1 MNLKNWGMEIKTIN
15 ILGFSE
21 ATLTMVF
28 DILETNNFFPKIKII
43 NNIGYIPT
51 KEYIN
56 NNFNIEILDNLK
68 LVEDDLLVLGASQ
81 KSTKIKLLENFKDL
95 NSERFYNVI
104 SNSSE
109 ISSTTKIGNGCII
122 NSMVCIAGHTTL
134 GDFVF
139 VNRNV
144 SIGHHTKIGNFTT
157 INPGSNIAGNVEI
170 GYNCQIGIG
179 CNVFNGVKIGNNSII
194 GAGSLVTKNIP
205 DNVVAYGNPCKIIK
219 QI

>member
-1 MNLKNWGMEIKTIN
+1 MQIKTLN

-28 DILETNNFFPKIKII
+28 DLLETNNIFPEIKII
-43 NNIGYIPT
+43 NNIGYTPI
-51 KEYIN
+51 KEYVN
-56 NNFNIEILDNLK
+56 NKFNIEILDSLDLK
-68 LVEDDLLVLGASQ
+68 KNDLLVLGAAQ

-95 NSERFYNVI
+95 TSERFYSVI

-122 NSMVCIAGHTTL
+122 NSMTCIAGHTVL

-139 VNRNV
+139 VNRSV

-170 GYNCQIGIG
+170 GSNCQIGIG
-179 CNVFNGVKIGNNSII
+179 CNIFDSVKIGNNSII

-219 QI
+219 KI

>member
-1 MNLKNWGMEIKTIN
+1 MQIKTLN

-28 DILETNNFFPKIKII
+28 DILETNNFFPEIKII
-43 NNIGYIPT
+43 NNIGYTPI
-51 KEYIN
+51 KEYVN
-56 NNFNIEILDNLK
+56 NKFNIEILDSLDLK
-68 LVEDDLLVLGASQ
+68 KNDLLVLGAAQ

-95 NSERFYNVI
+95 TSERFYSVI

-122 NSMVCIAGHTTL
+122 NSMTCIAGHTVL

-139 VNRNV
+139 VNRSV

-170 GYNCQIGIG
+170 GSNCQIGIG
-179 CNVFNGVKIGNNSII
+179 CNIFDSVKIGNNSII

-219 QI
+219 KI

>member
-1 MNLKNWGMEIKTIN
+1 MQTKTIK

-28 DILETNNFFPKIKII
+28 DILETNKFFPEIKII
-43 NNIGYIPT
+43 NNIGYSPV
-51 KEYIN
+51 KEYMN
-56 NNFNIEILDNLK
+56 DNFNIEILDK
-68 LVEDDLLVLGASQ
+68 LELSEEELIVLGAAQ
-81 KSTKIKLLENFKDL
+81 KSTKIKLLENFKEI
-95 NSERFYNVI
+95 NPERFYNVI

-139 VNRNV
+139 INRSV
-144 SIGHHTKIGNFTT
+144 SIGHHSKIGDFTT

-170 GYNCQIGIG
+170 GSNCQIGIG
-179 CNVFNGVKIGNNSII
+179 CNIFDGVKIGDNSII
-194 GAGSLVTKNIP
+194 GAGSLVTKDIP
-205 DNVVAYGNPCKIIK
+205 SNVIAYGNPCKIIK
-219 QI
+219 KI

>member
-1 MNLKNWGMEIKTIN
+1 MQIKTLN
-15 ILGFSE
+15 ILGYSE

-28 DILETNNFFPKIKII
+28 DILETNNFFPEIKII
-43 NNIGYIPT
+43 NNIGYTPV
-51 KEYIN
+51 KEYVN
-56 NNFNIEILDNLK
+56 NKFNIEILDSLDLK
-68 LVEDDLLVLGASQ
+68 KDDLLVLGAAQ

-95 NSERFYNVI
+95 TYERFYSVI

-122 NSMVCIAGHTTL
+122 NSMTCIAGNTVL

-139 VNRNV
+139 VNRSV

-157 INPGSNIAGNVEI
+157 INPGSNIAGNVKI
-170 GYNCQIGIG
+170 GSNCQIGIG
-179 CNVFNGVKIGNNSII
+179 CNIFDSVKIGDNSII

-219 QI
+219 KI

>member
-1 MNLKNWGMEIKTIN
+1 MQIKTLN

-28 DILETNNFFPKIKII
+28 DILETNNFFPEIKII
-43 NNIGYIPT
+43 NNIGYTPI
-51 KEYIN
+51 KEYVN
-56 NNFNIEILDNLK
+56 NKFNIEILDSLDLK
-68 LVEDDLLVLGASQ
+68 KDDLLVLGATQ

-95 NSERFYNVI
+95 TYEKFYSVI

-122 NSMVCIAGHTTL
+122 NSMTCIAGHTVL

-139 VNRNV
+139 VNRSV

-170 GYNCQIGIG
+170 GSNCQIGIG
-179 CNVFNGVKIGNNSII
+179 CNIFDSVKIGNNSII

-205 DNVVAYGNPCKIIK
+205 DNVVAYGSPCKIIK
-219 QI
+219 KI

>member
-1 MNLKNWGMEIKTIN
+1 MQIKTLK

-28 DILETNNFFPKIKII
+28 DILETNNFFPEIKII
-43 NNIGYIPT
+43 NNIGYTPV
-51 KEYIN
+51 KEYVN
-56 NNFNIEILDNLK
+56 NKFNIEILDSLDLK
-68 LVEDDLLVLGASQ
+68 KDDLLVLGAAQ

-95 NSERFYNVI
+95 TYERFYSVI

-122 NSMVCIAGHTTL
+122 NSMTCIAGHTVL

-139 VNRNV
+139 VNRSV

-170 GYNCQIGIG
+170 GSNCQIGIG
-179 CNVFNGVKIGNNSII
+179 CNIFDGVKIGDNSII

-219 QI
+219 KI

>member
-1 MNLKNWGMEIKTIN
+1 MQIKTLN

-28 DILETNNFFPKIKII
+28 DILETNNFFPEIKII
-43 NNIGYIPT
+43 NNIGYTPI
-51 KEYIN
+51 KEYVN
-56 NNFNIEILDNLK
+56 NKFNIEILDSLDLK
-68 LVEDDLLVLGASQ
+68 KNDLLVLGAAQ

-95 NSERFYNVI
+95 TSERFYSVI

-122 NSMVCIAGHTTL
+122 NSMTCIAGHTVL

-139 VNRNV
+139 VNRNA

-170 GYNCQIGIG
+170 GSNCQIGIG
-179 CNVFNGVKIGNNSII
+179 CNIFDSVKIGNNSII

-219 QI
+219 KI

>member
-1 MNLKNWGMEIKTIN
+1 MQIKTLN

-28 DILETNNFFPKIKII
+28 DILETNNFFPEIKII
-43 NNIGYIPT
+43 NNIGYTPV
-51 KEYIN
+51 KEYVN
-56 NNFNIEILDNLK
+56 NKFNIEILDSLDLK
-68 LVEDDLLVLGASQ
+68 KDDLLVLGAAQ

-95 NSERFYNVI
+95 TYERFYSVI

-122 NSMVCIAGHTTL
+122 NSMTCIAGHTVL

-139 VNRNV
+139 VNRSV

-170 GYNCQIGIG
+170 GSNCQIGIG
-179 CNVFNGVKIGNNSII
+179 CNIFDSVKIGDNSII

-219 QI
+219 KI

>member
-1 MNLKNWGMEIKTIN
+1 MQIKTLN

-28 DILETNNFFPKIKII
+28 DILETNNFFPEIKII
-43 NNIGYIPT
+43 NNIGYTPV
-51 KEYIN
+51 KEYVN
-56 NNFNIEILDNLK
+56 NKFNIEILDSLDLK
-68 LVEDDLLVLGASQ
+68 KDDLLVLGAAQ

-95 NSERFYNVI
+95 TYERFYSVI

-122 NSMVCIAGHTTL
+122 NSMTCIAGHTVL

-139 VNRNV
+139 VNRSV

-157 INPGSNIAGNVEI
+157 INPGSNIAGNVKI
-170 GYNCQIGIG
+170 GSNCQIGIG
-179 CNVFNGVKIGNNSII
+179 CNIFDSVKIGDNSII

-219 QI
+219 KI

>member
-1 MNLKNWGMEIKTIN
+1 MQIKTLN

-28 DILETNNFFPKIKII
+28 DILETNNFFPEIKII
-43 NNIGYIPT
+43 NNIGYTPI
-51 KEYIN
+51 KEYVN
-56 NNFNIEILDNLK
+56 NKFNIEILDSLDLK
-68 LVEDDLLVLGASQ
+68 KDDLLVLGAAQ

-95 NSERFYNVI
+95 TYEKFYSVI

-122 NSMVCIAGHTTL
+122 NSMTCIAGHTVL

-139 VNRNV
+139 VNRSV

-170 GYNCQIGIG
+170 GSNCQIGIG
-179 CNVFNGVKIGNNSII
+179 CNIFDSVKIGNNSII

-219 QI
+219 KI

>member
-1 MNLKNWGMEIKTIN
+1 MQIKTLN

-28 DILETNNFFPKIKII
+28 DILETNNFFPEIKII
-43 NNIGYIPT
+43 NNIGYTPV
-51 KEYIN
+51 KEYVN
-56 NNFNIEILDNLK
+56 NKFNIEILDSLDLK
-68 LVEDDLLVLGASQ
+68 KDDLLVLGAAQ

-95 NSERFYNVI
+95 TYERFYSVI

-122 NSMVCIAGHTTL
+122 NSVTCIAGHTVL

-139 VNRNV
+139 VNRSV

-170 GYNCQIGIG
+170 GSNCQIGIG
-179 CNVFNGVKIGNNSII
+179 CNIFDSVKIGDNSII

-219 QI
+219 KI

>member
-1 MNLKNWGMEIKTIN
+1 MQIKTLN

-28 DILETNNFFPKIKII
+28 DILETNNFFPEIKII
-43 NNIGYIPT
+43 NNIGYTPI
-51 KEYIN
+51 KEYVN
-56 NNFNIEILDNLK
+56 NKFNIEILDSLDLK
-68 LVEDDLLVLGASQ
+68 KNDLLVLGAAQ

-95 NSERFYNVI
+95 TSERFYSVI

-122 NSMVCIAGHTTL
+122 NSMTCIAGHTVL

-139 VNRNV
+139 VNRSV

-170 GYNCQIGIG
+170 GSNCQIGIG
-179 CNVFNGVKIGNNSII
+179 CNIFDSVKIGNNSII
-194 GAGSLVTKNIP
+194 GAGFLVTKNIP

-219 QI
+219 KI

>member
-1 MNLKNWGMEIKTIN
+1 MQIKTLN

-28 DILETNNFFPKIKII
+28 DILETNNFFPEIKII
-43 NNIGYIPT
+43 NNIGYTPI
-51 KEYIN
+51 KEYVN
-56 NNFNIEILDNLK
+56 NKFNIEILDSLDLK
-68 LVEDDLLVLGASQ
+68 KNDLLVLGAAQ

-95 NSERFYNVI
+95 TSERFYSVI

-122 NSMVCIAGHTTL
+122 NSMTCIAGHTVL

-139 VNRNV
+139 VNRNA

-170 GYNCQIGIG
+170 GSNCQIGIG
-179 CNVFNGVKIGNNSII
+179 CNIFDSVKIGNNSIF

-219 QI
+219 KI

>member
-1 MNLKNWGMEIKTIN
+1 MQIKTLN

-28 DILETNNFFPKIKII
+28 DILETNNFFPEIKII
-43 NNIGYIPT
+43 NNIGYAPV
-51 KEYIN
+51 KEYVN
-56 NNFNIEILDNLK
+56 NKFNIEILDSLELK
-68 LVEDDLLVLGASQ
+68 KDDLLVLGAAQ

-95 NSERFYNVI
+95 TYERFYSVI

-122 NSMVCIAGHTTL
+122 NSMACIAGHTVL

-139 VNRNV
+139 VNRSV

-157 INPGSNIAGNVEI
+157 INPGSNIAGNAEI
-170 GYNCQIGIG
+170 GSNCQIGIG
-179 CNVFNGVKIGNNSII
+179 CNIFDSVKIGDNSII

-219 QI
+219 KI

>member
-1 MNLKNWGMEIKTIN
+1 MQIKTLN

-28 DILETNNFFPKIKII
+28 DILETNNFFPEIKII
-43 NNIGYIPT
+43 NNIGYTPI
-51 KEYIN
+51 KEYVN
-56 NNFNIEILDNLK
+56 NKFNIEILDSLDLK
-68 LVEDDLLVLGASQ
+68 KDDLLVLGAAQ

-95 NSERFYNVI
+95 TYEKFYSVI

-122 NSMVCIAGHTTL
+122 NSMTCIAGHTVL

-139 VNRNV
+139 VNRSV
-144 SIGHHTKIGNFTT
+144 SIGHHAKIGNFTT

-170 GYNCQIGIG
+170 GSNCQIGIG
-179 CNVFNGVKIGNNSII
+179 CNIFDSVKIGNNSII

-219 QI
+219 KI